1 MLDPALLKRAQQV
14 ALRLERSLNPP
25 LSQKLHPF
33 WLHSVAVGQLSA
45 DLLNTLLSSPDLTLY
60 FEASKEGGGSLRENC
75 YWAKAQG
82 ALLRHFRLFPQHECL
97 SLNVH
102 SETID
107 RALCRVL
114 GTPTTVVRLSVIV
127 DNQILLSVRSPT
139 KRINPG
145 RYDNLAAG
153 MVKHE
158 ETPRIALEREAW
170 EEAGIKLGKTEH
182 GAEKLFRG
190 FRSHRP
196 LPEGLLSESTE
207 LWRLSERITPHI
219 NDGEVQRFEW
229 VSVERFLDLA
239 ETELIVP
246 EASLAILL
254 SLLSA

>member
-1 MLDPALLKRAQQV
+1 M

-75 YWAKAQG
+75 SWAKAQG

-145 RYDNLAAG
+145 RYDNLATG

-158 ETPRIALEREAW
+158 ESTAQKSSFAAFAPIALFP
-170 EEAGIKLGKTEH
+170 K
-182 GAEKLFRG
+182 
-190 FRSHRP
+190 
-196 LPEGLLSESTE
+196 
-207 LWRLSERITPHI
+207 
-219 NDGEVQRFEW
+219 DY
-229 VSVERFLDLA
+229 
-239 ETELIVP
+239 
-246 EASLAILL
+246 SLRAQNFGV
-254 SLLSA
+254 